1 MEDNKIWDADGN
13 EIKGVADAIS
23 FDSEVERSG
32 YVGVETF
39 SEKMNIHEICY
50 RLSGVRAEYERLTE
64 ALDRV
69 LKSWEECC
77 RLCERIQRRKRRKTT
92 YRTIRRDCA
101 KRNRRK

>member
-1 MEDNKIWDADGN
+1 MMQ
-13 EIKGVADAIS
+13 
-23 FDSEVERSG
+23 EVLLDELDPMAHEL
-32 YVGVETF
+32 GVEVGEHIFNTV
-39 SEKMNIHEICY
+39 MDVHEICY
-50 RLSGVRAEYERLTE
+50 RLSGVRAEHKRLTE

-77 RLCERIQRRKRRKTT
+77 ILCERIQRIKRRKTT

>member
-1 MEDNKIWDADGN
+1 MMQ
-13 EIKGVADAIS
+13 
-23 FDSEVERSG
+23 EVLLDELDPMAHEL
-32 YVGVETF
+32 GVEVGAV
-39 SEKMNIHEICY
+39 MDVHEICY
-50 RLSGVRAEYERLTE
+50 RLSGVRAEHKRLTE

-77 RLCERIQRRKRRKTT
+77 RLCERIQRRNRRKTT